1 VGEVTG
7 RNLALQFRDV
17 DALLEASAAQIAET
31 PGVGEK
37 MARSIRGQLDDER
50 MRALITDLRAIGLRF
65 SERGPARSD
74 GPLAGKTVVIT
85 GTLPNWSRE
94 HATEMILAAGGRVTS
109 SPSKKTDFLVAGESP
124 GSKLEKAE
132 RLGVSVLDEDR
143 LRGLL
148 EEG

>member
-1 VGEVTG
+1 
-7 RNLALQFRDV
+7 
-17 DALLEASAAQIAET
+17 
-31 PGVGEK
+31 
-37 MARSIRGQLDDER
+37 
-50 MRALITDLRAIGLRF
+50 
-65 SERGPARSD
+65 
-74 GPLAGKTVVIT
+74 LAGKTVVIT